1 MLKVAFWF
9 DAPLGYSGGL
19 NYLKNLL
26 HALSLV
32 NDGSVQPSIF
42 FAQDV
47 PDEIERQFAP
57 YAKVVRTRVLKRWTL
72 PWFVHKVLYKAVGS
86 MTVVNALLKWHGINV
101 VSHAWFIYKGRPPFK
116 IIAWIPDFQY
126 LHLPELFPTLDP
138 AEETRVNQQII
149 AQSDRVILSS
159 NSAYQDFK
167 RVALPGHEARG
178 TVLRFVSQ
186 PGTPGAASLL
196 TSEALERKYGHR
208 GRYFIL
214 PNQFWAHKNH
224 LVVLQAVARLKQAGT
239 DVQVLCTG
247 NTKDFRLEGTPYIDS
262 LREFIAANGL
272 QDHVRILGL
281 IDYTDLMLLLRHAV
295 AVINP
300 SRFEGWSS
308 SVEEAKSAGK
318 PVVLSRIDV
327 HVEQNPPHGHYFDPD
342 DAAGLADILSR
353 LWSVDDA
360 PGRAEAESAAL
371 SALHDR
377 TLEFGRGYLALL
389 KHVAAEDAEVSP
401 LSLGRASR
409 RGR

>member
-1 MLKVAFWF
+1 MVKVAFWF

-19 NYLKNLL
+19 NYIKNLL

-32 NDGSVQPSIF
+32 NDGSVQPCIF

-47 PDEIERQFAP
+47 PDDIERQFTP

-72 PWFVHKVLYKAVGS
+72 PWFVHKVLYKGFGS
-86 MTVVNALLKWHGINV
+86 MGIVNALLRRHGVHV
-101 VSHAWFIYKGRPPFK
+101 VSHVWFIYKGRPPFK

-126 LHLPELFPTLDP
+126 LHLPDLFPNLDP

-149 AQSDRVILSS
+149 AQSDMVILSS
-159 NSAYQDFK
+159 KNAFEDFK
-167 RVALPGHEARG
+167 RVALPGHEERG

-186 PGTPGAASLL
+186 PGTPSADGML
-196 TSEALERKYGHR
+196 TKEALERKHGYR

-239 DVQVLCTG
+239 EVQVLCTG
-247 NTKDFRLEGTPYIDS
+247 NTKDFRLEGTPYVDS
-262 LREFIAANGL
+262 LRAFIEANGL
-272 QDHVRILGL
+272 KENVRILGL
-281 IDYTDLMLLLRHAV
+281 IDYTDLMFLLRHAV

-327 HVEQNPPHGHYFDPD
+327 HVEQNPPQGHYFDPD
-342 DAAGLADILSR
+342 DALGLADILGQ
-353 LWSVDDA
+353 LWAAEDA
-360 PGRAEAESAAL
+360 SSHAEAERAARK
-371 SALHDR
+371 ALHER
-377 TLEFGRGYLALL
+377 TVEFGRAYLALL
-389 KHVAAEDAEVSP
+389 RHVTPENAE
-401 LSLGRASR
+401 SLLPAGRA
-409 RGR
+409 GR